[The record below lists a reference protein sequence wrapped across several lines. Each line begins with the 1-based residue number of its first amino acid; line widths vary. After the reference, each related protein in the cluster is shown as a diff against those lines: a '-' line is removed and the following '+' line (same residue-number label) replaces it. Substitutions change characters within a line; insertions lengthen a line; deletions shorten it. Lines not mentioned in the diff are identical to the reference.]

1 MLSFSFQILSFYPG
15 ACRCPRIGRK
25 EILLLTRGRAVQNDH
40 CTARLCHLLQKSTAG
55 VGKKSCDSLQDAA
68 KKEREN
74 VNNG

>member
-15 ACRCPRIGRK
+15 ACWCPRTGGK

-55 VGKKSCDSLQDAA
+55 VGKKPCDSLQDAA
-68 KKEREN
+68 KKEQEN